1 MAVNLNQQ
9 NPNNPQGQQQD
20 QQAAGQQFK
29 PRTTGFTNLQRVL
42 GANKNNQL
50 GQTIGQGVQNITNK
64 TQGQTQTAQQ
74 NFAKDIGQSVEDIKS
89 GTKVKEN
96 LSNLDF
102 TKDPNEAANKI
113 QEVGGD
119 QYAATTANLR
129 RGYQGPQGLQNES
142 QLQNQAQQLGQTA
155 QGLLTQGGR
164 QAALQRFVNTGP
176 NYTQGKQQLDNMLLG
191 QNQQAITQ
199 ARRNAAQTAAGT
211 NEALQKASQEGQFT
225 GQQYNTLGQDV
236 NQQIQGL
243 GQNLTGAL
251 DTRASNLTQ
260 QAQTQVNDLK
270 SALAKG
276 ELDRNQYQTL
286 MTQVLNN
293 DANTYLADPSALFS
307 ANTDYN
313 RSNVAQQNE
322 VGARDALSRLAGLQ
336 SGDQMLDLNEAQAGT
351 AGPAIKTDANNLAK
365 LAQQKQEAQKALDAF
380 KFGSYATPGSTASF
394 GSGGFSSTPSGFN
407 VFKSGQGTGTINAD
421 EAKQI
426 LDLAGPNYKYGMANS
441 SAMIPMM
448 QPTVQTLLQQGKL
461 GYDPNQSG
469 YMYLN
474 NALNSL
480 KNQYGQL
487 ETNYGVGKNITN
499 MLENYNKK
507 NNTFGVK

>member
-42 GANKNNQL
+42 GANKNNKL

-164 QAALQRFVNTGP
+164 QAALQRFVNAGP
-176 NYTQGKQQLDNMLLG
+176 NYTQGKQQLDTMLLG

-211 NEALQKASQEGQFT
+211 NEALQQATQQGRVT

-251 DTRASNLTQ
+251 DTRAQAKIQEAQTKVQGLKDAVRAGKLDQDQYDYMVNNILGGSTNTYNLT
-260 QAQTQVNDLK
+260 NDQL
-270 SALAKG
+270 SG
-276 ELDRNQYQTL
+276 
-286 MTQVLNN
+286 
-293 DANTYLADPSALFS
+293 LFN
-307 ANTDYN
+307 ANTDFN

-322 VGARDALSRLAGLQ
+322 IGSRDALARLAGLQ
-336 SGDQMLDLNEAQAGT
+336 SGDQLLDLDESKVGT
-351 AGPAIKTDANNLAK
+351 AGDTLVKNQQGLSAYQDAAK
-365 LAQQKQEAQKALDAF
+365 AAQEAQNTFKMNALDPISKGNGLQVEDLRDPFSSGQTFNYDQSKQLNDIISA
-380 KFGSYATPGSTASF
+380 YR
-394 GSGGFSSTPSGFN
+394 SGGLSAREATNQLTAAKLFTH
-407 VFKSGQGTGTINAD
+407 GQLDRDDVLPLALGTRYVNPIMDKYNQVT
-421 EAKQI
+421 KQ
-426 LDLAGPNYKYGMANS
+426 YG
-441 SAMIPMM
+441 I
-448 QPTVQTLLQQGKL
+448 G
-461 GYDPNQSG
+461 
-469 YMYLN
+469 
-474 NALNSL
+474 NSL
-480 KNQYGQL
+480 SRLLKD
-487 ETNYGVGKNITN
+487 
-499 MLENYNKK
+499 NK
-507 NNTFGVK
+507 TFGVK